1 MKGPQKEFSIWNKKV
16 NKKIAAIEI
25 DADDFDK
32 DKLVESISITFSN
45 LNFVFLL
52 SAQQQPTNKK
62 STLLRNER
70 SFKRTRQWKKE
81 SIRALPITATME
93 SV

>member
-16 NKKIAAIEI
+16 NKKIAVIEI